1 MTAPKCYYA
10 EYQKVEDDFL
20 FGFFSSEPS
29 YDENTHL
36 YYTDTEG
43 GWNTENQ
50 YHRKGGYES
59 FYNMGYFTKSG
70 DDYYTAAFE
79 NFRNYPTTREF
90 YFMTHEEVKAD
101 FLDKT
106 KAVFPT
112 ELEINIYAIDA
123 EGYLKEA
130 QAYDS
135 SQKLLHPNSSKEWS
149 AADDFYYVRAYQLID
164 GIPGMQLRRYFRHKK
179 GFAPTKFFL

>member
-1 MTAPKCYYA
+1 
-10 EYQKVEDDFL
+10 
-20 FGFFSSEPS
+20 
-29 YDENTHL
+29 
-36 YYTDTEG
+36 
-43 GWNTENQ
+43 
-50 YHRKGGYES
+50 
-59 FYNMGYFTKSG
+59 
-70 DDYYTAAFE
+70 
-79 NFRNYPTTREF
+79 
-90 YFMTHEEVKAD
+90 MTHEEVKAD